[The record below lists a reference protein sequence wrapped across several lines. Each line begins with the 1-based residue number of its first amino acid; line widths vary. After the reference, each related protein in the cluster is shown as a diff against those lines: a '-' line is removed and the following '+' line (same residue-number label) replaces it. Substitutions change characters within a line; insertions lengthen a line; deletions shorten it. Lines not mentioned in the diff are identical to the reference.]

1 MERFPKA
8 VVINTYG
15 PTESTVAIT
24 DITVTE
30 DLLAAEGEL
39 PIGRPKPGTSVEID
53 PENGEMLILGDTV
66 SLGYFR
72 DKEKTEK
79 AFFEGSLN
87 GAPVRGYRTG
97 DAGEIKDG
105 LLYYKGRLDR
115 QIKFHGYRIELGDVE
130 ANLMELPGVSMAAVV
145 TPKKDGKIRFLA
157 AFVSA
162 EQGAELDRKSI
173 RQMLKERLPDY
184 MIPKRIFVE
193 ESLPL
198 TGNGKIDRKSLEA
211 RLS

>member
-1 MERFPKA
+1 
-8 VVINTYG
+8 
-15 PTESTVAIT
+15 
-24 DITVTE
+24 
-30 DLLAAEGEL
+30 
-39 PIGRPKPGTSVEID
+39 
-53 PENGEMLILGDTV
+53 
-66 SLGYFR
+66 
-72 DKEKTEK
+72 
-79 AFFEGSLN
+79 
-87 GAPVRGYRTG
+87 
-97 DAGEIKDG
+97 
-105 LLYYKGRLDR
+105 
-115 QIKFHGYRIELGDVE
+115 
-130 ANLMELPGVSMAAVV
+130 MELPGVSMAAVV